1 MTKAERRASVSK
13 QSGWWIVTALSV
25 ALCFFTLITVNYN
38 LLQPQSA
45 LAIFVML
52 GMILCFLTCPAWRA
66 IRHPE
71 DLADPLDRPL
81 WRRAHTIWLA
91 DRIVSIALAAMTA
104 VCFGYVFVQ
113 TEPWPWFREHLWL
126 GGQSLGN
133 RAGQEKTLDFII
145 GGIGLV
151 LVLEAARRS
160 IGWIVPALAMAFV
173 LHAWFAPDL
182 PDWLLPHRGLD
193 TQQIIG
199 STFLQSLG
207 VLGPAA
213 GVMFTYVFLFVLFG
227 SFLEMSGA
235 TQFIIDFSQRVFGG
249 TPGGP
254 AKVSVLS
261 SGLMGSLSGSAV
273 ANAVTTGSFTIP
285 MMRSAGFQR
294 HVAAGIEAAAASG
307 GTLVPPIMGA
317 GAYMMLEFVDRGPGQ
332 PQLTFLD
339 IARAALI
346 PAILYYFSLW
356 MIVHLYSRRI
366 GARATDQDE
375 QAQHRIWEYEALVF
389 FGALGALVG
398 LLLLGFS
405 AFKAVTGSLVWILLL
420 TAMRPRLQLPMQ
432 ARVLALTCFAAV
444 VVLHQAVGLLVPA
457 AASPGRWLEFLMAPS
472 WRHPVEGTVAGRMVF
487 DSLLSSS
494 ILGMIGMLIFALLH
508 TNWRP
513 GMLQAM
519 TRAAQNGVS
528 LVAASACVGII
539 IGIVQTT
546 PIANDFGQAI
556 KQVVESSLLLAL
568 IGIMICSLVLGM
580 GVPSVVCYLLMATL
594 MGSLLGEMG
603 VDPLAAHLFIFYFGM
618 MSMVTPPVSLAA
630 YATASIAGAKI
641 MPASLAAFRFALVG
655 FTLPYMFIYRPS
667 LLLMSEGGQPFTRGD
682 LPDLAVALVVAVPGI
697 VALAASLTG
706 YLKTTLSA
714 PMRALAFVAALL
726 MLIPRLEIAGQ
737 NLSGIV
743 DSSGMV
749 LFGLILAI
757 NWRQANRQTPG

>member
-1 MTKAERRASVSK
+1 VAKQTSTWAVSV
-13 QSGWWIVTALSV
+13 LSV
-25 ALCFFTLITVNYN
+25 ILCFFTLITVNYN

-45 LAIFVML
+45 LAVFVML
-52 GMILCFLTCPAWRA
+52 GMVLCFVTCPAARWVQRPEGQPTDANRA
-66 IRHPE
+66 R
-71 DLADPLDRPL
+71 
-81 WRRAHTIWLA
+81 WRRAYRIWLT
-91 DRIVSIALAAMTA
+91 DRIVSTALAGLSA
-104 VCFGYVFVQ
+104 VCFGYLFVQ
-113 TEPWPWFREHLWL
+113 TEPWPWFRDYLWL

-133 RAGQEKTLDFII
+133 RAGQEATLDFLV
-145 GGIGLV
+145 GGTGLL
-151 LVLEAARRS
+151 LVLEATRRS
-160 IGWIVPALAMAFV
+160 IGWIVPALAMAFM
-173 LHAWFAPDL
+173 LHAWYAPEL
-182 PDWLLPHRGLD
+182 PDWLLPHRGLEI
-193 TQQIIG
+193 QQIIG

-213 GVMFTYVFLFVLFG
+213 SVMFTYVFLFVLFG
-227 SFLEMSGA
+227 AFLEMSGA
-235 TQFIIDFSQRVFGG
+235 TQFIIDFSERVFGK

-273 ANAVTTGSFTIP
+273 ANAVTTGAFTIP

-317 GAYMMLEFVDRGPGQ
+317 GAYMMLEFVDRGPGH

-339 IARAALI
+339 IARAAMI

-356 MIVHLYSRRI
+356 MIVHFYSRRI
-366 GARATDQDE
+366 GARAVDE
-375 QAQHRIWEYEALVF
+375 AEHQRHRIWEFEGLVF
-389 FGALGALVG
+389 FGALAALVG

-405 AFKAVTGSLVWILLL
+405 PFKAVTGALVLILVL
-420 TAMRPRLQLPMQ
+420 TAIRPKSDLESR

-444 VVLHQAVGLLVPA
+444 VLLHQWTGTFARSPAVLGSWFQPLVA
-457 AASPGRWLEFLMAPS
+457 TS
-472 WRHPVEGTVAGRMVF
+472 WRHPVEGHLVGRLVF
-487 DSLLSSS
+487 DSLLGSS
-494 ILGMIGMLIFALLH
+494 ILGLLGLLIFALIH
-508 TNWRP
+508 RSWRP
-513 GMLQAM
+513 GVLSAM
-519 TRAAQNGVS
+519 TRSAQNGIS

-546 PIANDFGQAI
+546 PIANDFGAAI

-594 MGSLLGEMG
+594 MGSLLGELG

-641 MPASLAAFRFALVG
+641 MPTSFAAFRFALVG

-667 LLLMSEGGQPFTRGD
+667 LLLMGEGGQPFSRGD
-682 LPDLAVALVVAVPGI
+682 LPDLMLALLTAVLGI

-706 YLKTTLSA
+706 YLKTRLNTPL
-714 PMRALAFVAALL
+714 RALAFLAALG
-726 MLIPRLEIAGQ
+726 MLVPQLEIAGRSYSG
-737 NLSGIV
+737 LIDGSGIL
-743 DSSGMV
+743 
-749 LFGLILAI
+749 LFAVILAV
-757 NWRQANRQTPG
+757 NWRQSLRETPG